1 MKLVMHIGMG
11 KTGTSSIQRALA
23 TNHERL
29 AAQRAAYLGM
39 WFDAI
44 DPSFEGLMG
53 QRHFA
58 AGDAEQMHDRALTL
72 RSILARR
79 AASEGIETFLFSNEA
94 IFPSVATM
102 TPFLAALGESLDLRL
117 VTYLRDPRSW
127 LPSAYAQWGIRHK
140 VEGGPIRPFPERART
155 LIENYEAIRAWVE
168 RFPDIL
174 VVRRFDKGTDV
185 VADFAAVAGVALE
198 APGRRYLERDEPA
211 ETMLRA
217 EFNSRYPG
225 EVLPERFDRVV
236 INTGRRP
243 VPTVGEIADLCLR
256 YDGIEEIVREKQDLF
271 EFIRDTLG
279 LDFLDGH
286 ATEEP
291 AEPPDAAALRSRVV
305 DYLLQISL
313 EQARRIHRLEAMV
326 EELRGRVDAGTGAQ
340 PTA

>member
-23 TNHERL
+23 TNQRRL

-72 RSILARR
+72 RSILERR
-79 AASEGIETFLFSNEA
+79 AASEGIETFVFSNEA
-94 IFPSVATM
+94 IFPSVTTM
-102 TPFLAALGESLDLRL
+102 TPFLAALEERLDLRL

-127 LPSAYAQWGIRHK
+127 LPSASTQWGIKHK

-155 LIENYEAIRAWVE
+155 LIESYEAIRVWVE

-174 VVRRFDKGTDV
+174 TVRRFEKGADV

-198 APGRRYLERDEPA
+198 APDRRYLERDEPV

-236 INTGRRP
+236 INTGSRP

-256 YDGIEEIVREKQDLF
+256 YDGIDEIVREKQDLF

-279 LDFLDGH
+279 LDFLRDDVP
-286 ATEEP
+286 EEGP
-291 AEPPDAAALRSRVV
+291 EAPDPVALQGRLV
-305 DYLLQISL
+305 DYLLQITL
-313 EQARRIHRLEAMV
+313 DQARRIQRLERLV
-326 EELRGRVDAGTGAQ
+326 EGTRRGDEPGAQ
-340 PTA
+340 PPG

>member
-23 TNHERL
+23 TNQQRL

-58 AGDAEQMHDRALTL
+58 AGDAEQMHDRALAL
-72 RSILARR
+72 RSILERR
-79 AASEGIETFLFSNEA
+79 AASEGIETFVFSNEA

-102 TPFLAALGESLDLRL
+102 TPFLAALGERLDLRL

-127 LPSAYAQWGIRHK
+127 LPSADAQWGIRHK

-174 VVRRFDKGTDV
+174 VVRRFEKGADV

-198 APGRRYLERDEPA
+198 APGGVTSNATSRSRRCCVPSSTPA
-211 ETMLRA
+211 TRVRSSRSGSTGSSSTLGAGRCPRWARSPICASGTTASRRSCARSRTCSSSSGTPSGSTSWRSRHRGAGRA
-217 EFNSRYPG
+217 A
-225 EVLPERFDRVV
+225 
-236 INTGRRP
+236 GRGCPP
-243 VPTVGEIADLCLR
+243 VPGRGLPAADLPGAGAS
-256 YDGIEEIVREKQDLF
+256 DP
-271 EFIRDTLG
+271 
-279 LDFLDGH
+279 
-286 ATEEP
+286 P
-291 AEPPDAAALRSRVV
+291 AGG
-305 DYLLQISL
+305 
-313 EQARRIHRLEAMV
+313 MV